1 MEDESESLKLF
12 QSQQLEENK
21 NVDNYSAVEY
31 NKSEFSADEDDKYF
45 FLNFIHSTE
54 NNQDDNS
61 AIQSNYQPK
70 VNSSRTLSDQC
81 EIHGRPYVAYCVAHE
96 ELV

>member
-1 MEDESESLKLF
+1 MADEAESLKLC
-12 QSQQLEENK
+12 QSQKLEDNK
-21 NVDNYSAVEY
+21 NVDEYSAVEY
-31 NKSEFSADEDDKYF
+31 GKSEFSADEDDKYF

-61 AIQSNYQPK
+61 AVQSNYQPK

-81 EIHGRPYVAYCVAHE
+81 EIHNRPYVAY
-96 ELV
+96 